1 MTRIEF
7 HFNTPERLQH
17 TCKLLRKARR
27 QGLRIAVVGAPTTLK
42 ALGSA
47 LWRFHDE
54 SFLVHC
60 TEQDPPEVQQASPIA
75 LGQDPHAWG
84 FDDVLVNLGD
94 EVPLDFGRFKR
105 LVEIV
110 SNDEHGRSQARQRWK
125 HYKSLGYELLQHDL
139 SNPATP

>member
-1 MTRIEF
+1 MTSIEF

-27 QGLRIAVVGAPTTLK
+27 QGFRIAVVGAPATLK

-47 LWRFHDE
+47 LWRFQDE
-54 SFLVHC
+54 VFLAHC
-60 TEQDPPEVQQASPIA
+60 TDLDAPEVQQASQIA

-94 EVPLDFGRFKR
+94 AVPVDFGRFKR

-110 SNDEHGRSQARQRWK
+110 ANDEHGRDQARQRWK
-125 HYKSLGYELLQHDL
+125 HYKSLGYELLKHDL
-139 SNPATP
+139 STSTTP